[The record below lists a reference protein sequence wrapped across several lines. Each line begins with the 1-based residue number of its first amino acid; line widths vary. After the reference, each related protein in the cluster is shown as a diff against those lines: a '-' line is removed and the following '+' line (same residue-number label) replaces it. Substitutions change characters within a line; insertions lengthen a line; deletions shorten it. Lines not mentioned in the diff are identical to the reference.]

1 MRIQLVLVALLGMAA
16 LSCGEDNIAVNVDLL
31 PLIDVADV
39 YFHSPT
45 YSADSTLPL
54 NQDLSAG
61 TSLTYSYRMM
71 PTRLNLQQAGSD
83 LSEIESALLTFR
95 MNLEPHGFSGT
106 CALTLYIG
114 TMIDVYNDPAAVIL
128 TDKKILPATFELSS
142 SENRL
147 TFFLEQEE
155 FYVAYLVVLEPFRL
169 SSYQNSASGQIETFT
184 AEIKGRRGLL

>member
-1 MRIQLVLVALLGMAA
+1 MRIQLALVALLGMAA

-39 YFHSPT
+39 NFHSPT
-45 YSADSTLPL
+45 YSADSNLPL
-54 NQDLSAG
+54 NQDLPAG
-61 TSLTYSYRMM
+61 TSLSYSHLMM

-95 MNLEPHGFSGT
+95 MNIESQGFSGT

-114 TMIDVYNDPAAVIL
+114 TMVDVYHDPAAVIL

-155 FYVAYLVVLEPFRL
+155 FYVAYQVLLEPLRL